1 MTTMRKLGVALALLV
16 TLLFAGTLYYF
27 MPRTTK
33 VSITK
38 TETKIREQKDP
49 ATGEARSRDV
59 GLVYAVDL
67 RTKEALAFRNEDNG
81 WYLKFDSEDVA
92 AQASNFATLDAGE
105 TVLLKYYGLRIPIL
119 NMFPNVLSLEKV
131 DSDFV
136 YVPWVNMIVLIVLL
150 ILFIWAGVK
159 VRRLFSTA
167 KAKLSKRPDAS

>member
-1 MTTMRKLGVALALLV
+1 MTMMRKLGIALAVLV

-49 ATGEARSRDV
+49 ATGETRSRDV

-67 RTKEALAFRNEDNG
+67 KTGEALAFRNEDNG
-81 WYLKFDSEDVA
+81 WYFKFDSEDVA
-92 AQASNFATLDAGE
+92 AQASNFATLDANE
-105 TVLLKYYGLRIPIL
+105 TVLLRYYGLRIPIL
-119 NMFPNVLSLEKV
+119 DMFPNVLSLKQV
-131 DSDFV
+131 DSDYV
-136 YVPWVNMIVLIVLL
+136 YVPWVNMIVLILL
-150 ILFIWAGVK
+150 LVLFIWGGVK
-159 VRRLFSTA
+159 VRRLFATA